1 MNTGTILITGATG
14 DTGGYAVDTDMNL
27 EQKNGVPTTQEMR
40 TLARNSDKLTRKEK

>member
-1 MNTGTILITGATG
+1 
-14 DTGGYAVDTDMNL
+14 MNL